1 MYSIK
6 KEITINVKGETNE
19 RKTKIMGK
27 KTNREEKDTN
37 F

>member
-6 KEITINVKGETNE
+6 KEITLNVNGETNE